1 MTQIS
6 NVGDNVVIKKTH
18 YTGKPDN
25 VLYTAPVCIKDCLRY
40 KANKTVIVELIYF
53 GLHIYR

>member
-1 MTQIS
+1 MTEIS

-25 VLYTAPVCIKDCLRY
+25 VLYTAPVFNCS
-40 KANKTVIVELIYF
+40 
-53 GLHIYR
+53 